1 MILSSTCCCYSLAEM
16 PFVGGQSGKPEI
28 CDVCVSVG
36 GLCLWRDEERKGE
49 RGTSLCFDLESSS
62 ANKV

>member
-36 GLCLWRDEERKGE
+36 GCVCGGMKKEKEKEVPLYVL
-49 RGTSLCFDLESSS
+49 T
-62 ANKV
+62 